1 MIFDRLFRSET
12 SGNIENPAV
21 PLTAENAIDEIFGN
35 TRGRIVGPENAMQ
48 SAAVYACVNVLASSL
63 AQLPLHVLRKD
74 GRNIETAKDHPMYYL
89 LHDNPNFW
97 QTSYKMREYNQ
108 SAVLLYGN
116 AYLHIERDKK
126 GNPLSIESREPW
138 QVSLLKNGSRYTYG
152 YYSEDG
158 TKAISP
164 EDMIHIKA
172 LGTSLKMGKSVI
184 QQHAETIGLGL
195 DAKEFA
201 SGFFNGN
208 ARPAGI
214 VTVKQP
220 INQNAWD
227 NFKRMWEKAQA
238 ELKRKENKTIL
249 LPADLDYKALTISPV
264 DTELLAMM
272 KLTRSEIAGIFNVP
286 AHMINDLERAT
297 FSNISEQT
305 IQFIRYSLMPWIVNW
320 EQELNRKVFTESERK
335 AGYFVKFNLSGIMR
349 GTPSERAT
357 FYHNAITDGWMS
369 RNEARA
375 FEDMNP
381 VDGLDEMLVS
391 VNAQNPLQ
399 MTQNQTNTENNSD
412 E

>member
-1 MIFDRLFRSET
+1 MIFDKLFSKRS
-12 SGNIENPAV
+12 IENPQV
-21 PLTAENAIDEIFGN
+21 QLSAESALDDLFGN
-35 TRGRIVGPENAMQ
+35 ERGKTVSPDMAMK

-74 GRNIETAKDHPMYYL
+74 GKKIESARDHPLFYL
-89 LHDNPNFW
+89 LHDSPNFW

-116 AYLHIERDKK
+116 AYLRIERDKK
-126 GNPLSIESREPW
+126 GNVTSIESCEPW
-138 QVSLLKNGSRYTYG
+138 QVQLLKNGNRYTYG
-152 YYSEDG
+152 YYNEDG
-158 TKAISP
+158 TLAVHP
-164 EDMIHIKA
+164 DDMIHIKA
-172 LGTSLKMGKSVI
+172 LGTSLKQGKSVI

-201 SGFFNGN
+201 TGFFNGN

-214 VTVKQP
+214 VTVKQQ
-220 INQNAWD
+220 INQSSWD
-227 NFKRMWEKAQA
+227 NFKKMWEKAQL
-238 ELKRKENKTIL
+238 ELRRKENKTIL

-264 DTELLAMM
+264 DTELLSMM
-272 KLTRSEIAGIFNVP
+272 KLNRSEIAGIFNVP
-286 AHMINDLERAT
+286 AHMINDLEKAT

-320 EQELNRKVFTESERK
+320 EQEINRKVFTQSERK

-349 GTPSERAT
+349 GTPTERAA

-369 RNEARA
+369 RNEARV

-381 VDGLDEMLVS
+381 VEGLDEFLVS
-391 VNAQNPLQ
+391 VNASQQQP
-399 MTQNQTNTENNSD
+399 TKPTEEPPN

>member
-1 MIFDRLFRSET
+1 MIFDKLFGRRS
-12 SGNIENPAV
+12 IENPQV
-21 PLTAENAIDEIFGN
+21 PLSAENAIDDLFGN
-35 TRGRIVGPENAMQ
+35 ERGKTVSPDMAMK
-48 SAAVYACVNVLASSL
+48 SAAVYACVNVLASSI

-74 GRNIETAKDHPMYYL
+74 GKKIDSVRDHPLFYL
-89 LHDNPNFW
+89 LHDSPNFW

-116 AYLHIERDKK
+116 AYLRIERDRQ
-126 GNPLSIESREPW
+126 GNVTSIETCEPW
-138 QVSLLKNGSRYTYG
+138 QVQLLKNGNRYTYG

-158 TKAISP
+158 TLAVHP
-164 EDMIHIKA
+164 DDMIHIKA
-172 LGTSLKMGKSVI
+172 LGTSLKQGKSVI

-201 SGFFNGN
+201 TGFFNGN

-214 VTVKQP
+214 VTVKQQ
-220 INQNAWD
+220 INQNSWD
-227 NFKRMWEKAQA
+227 NFKKMWEKAQL
-238 ELKRKENKTIL
+238 ELRRKENKTIL

-264 DTELLAMM
+264 DTELLSMM
-272 KLTRSEIAGIFNVP
+272 KLNRSEIAGIFNVP
-286 AHMINDLERAT
+286 AHMINDLEKAT

-320 EQELNRKVFTESERK
+320 EQEINRKVFTQAERK

-349 GTPSERAT
+349 GTPTERAA

-381 VDGLDEMLVS
+381 VDGLDEFLVS
-391 VNAQNPLQ
+391 VNASQQQPSKP
-399 MTQNQTNTENNSD
+399 TEEPPN

>member
-1 MIFDRLFRSET
+1 MIFDKLFQTRSL
-12 SGNIENPAV
+12 ENPQI
-21 PLTAENAIDEIFGN
+21 PLSADNALDDLFGGNGVRTMSAEM
-35 TRGRIVGPENAMQ
+35 AMK
-48 SAAVYACVNVLASSL
+48 SGAVYACVNVLASSL

-74 GRNIETAKDHPMYYL
+74 GNKIESARDHPLYYL
-89 LHDNPNFW
+89 LHDSPNFW

-108 SAVLLYGN
+108 SAVLLHGN
-116 AYLHIERDKK
+116 AYLHIERNKK
-126 GNPLSIESREPW
+126 GEVLSLETREPERTT
-138 QVSLLKNGSRYTYG
+138 LLKKGDRYTYG
-152 YYSEDG
+152 YYDDDG
-158 TKAISP
+158 PLAIHP
-164 EDMIHIKA
+164 DDMVHIKA

-201 SGFFNGN
+201 TGFFNGN

-214 VTVKQP
+214 VTVKQQ
-220 INQNAWD
+220 INQNSWE
-227 NFKRMWEKAQA
+227 NFKKMWEKAQL
-238 ELKRKENKTIL
+238 ELRKKENKTIL

-264 DTELLAMM
+264 DTELLSMM
-272 KLTRSEIAGIFNVP
+272 KLNRSEIAGIFNVP
-286 AHMINDLERAT
+286 AHMINDLEKAT

-320 EQELNRKVFTESERK
+320 EQEINRKAFSTAERK

-369 RNEARA
+369 RNEARI

-381 VDGLDEMLVS
+381 VDGLDEFLVS
-391 VNAQNPLQ
+391 VNASQQ
-399 MTQNQTNTENNSD
+399 IDNSNKQ
-412 E
+412 EEQPNE